1 MTFVSKV
8 TIWGSGLL
16 QKMLWTGL
24 FPPSPH
30 SQAFAAVVLQS
41 KVWMD
46 ANACAGICVT
56 RSIMS
61 ALILPSGESRRSPPD
76 IFRSADESAGYILQ
90 SERPYE
96 RWGRAAGRSSDRH
109 CTKDPYCPNCSLLQE
124 NLLNGSC
131 RCFLLFFS
139 SLSPHIFTTTATV
152 FVVDVFFF
160 FLFLKCFLFFLSLV
174 WTLFFFP
181 CPWVCWETGGIMF
194 TLVAWLKTLK
204 GTMAIMWRL
213 IKGLD
218 FLFLFFLPWWDLM

>member
-1 MTFVSKV
+1 MFTRPHTCRHSHVHDFCFKGNDMRLR
-8 TIWGSGLL
+8 TPPEDALD
-16 QKMLWTGL
+16 WTL
-24 FPPSPH
+24 PPSPP

-96 RWGRAAGRSSDRH
+96 RWGRAAGRSSDCH

-139 SLSPHIFTTTATV
+139 PPLARISSQQRPLYLLLMS
-152 FVVDVFFF
+152 FFF
-160 FLFLKCFLFFLSLV
+160 FSFLFLKCSLFFLSCLDS
-174 WTLFFFP
+174 FFP
-181 CPWVCWETGGIMF
+181 CPWVCWETGGSC
-194 TLVAWLKTLK
+194 LHWWLDWK
-204 GTMAIMWRL
+204 R
-213 IKGLD
+213 
-218 FLFLFFLPWWDLM
+218 